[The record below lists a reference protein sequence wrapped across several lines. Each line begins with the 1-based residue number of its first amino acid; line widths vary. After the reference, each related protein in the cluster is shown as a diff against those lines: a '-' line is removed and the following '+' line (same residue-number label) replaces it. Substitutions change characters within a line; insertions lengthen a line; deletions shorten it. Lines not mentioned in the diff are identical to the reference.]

1 MKENLGDK
9 KNPRYRAI
17 LINRTKLIWMKAL
30 QMRIFIGKNYMM
42 QQNKEIFAILG
53 ASSNMSL
60 NNTINNVMITI
71 IVMKVYP

>member
-1 MKENLGDK
+1 
-9 KNPRYRAI
+9 
-17 LINRTKLIWMKAL
+17 MKAL

-60 NNTINNVMITI
+60 NNTINSAMIMI
-71 IVMKVYP
+71 IVMKVYH